1 MPVTNKSLRTLLPLL
16 TTLVFSVV
24 FPSLILFAQAG
35 APTSTSA
42 TPSRSASDDQE
53 RATALREYREVLE
66 NERKIL
72 EDQSKEYYTRVEKF
86 AYLSLVA
93 LGFGFTGVIWF
104 FKWMFGQTRTE
115 IISQLKSE
123 LQSSVLS
130 AAKDELERFKR
141 EKIEPLNAEY
151 QRLQEQFEIINSF
164 GSQQVVWLLR
174 ENMPRPEG
182 EIVALHS
189 VGLTHVITA
198 APKVD
203 SEVDIKETL
212 EKADLVIITF
222 DGSAESRTLLRNAA
236 TTLKF
241 RQPPISLLIYTYGF
255 YLENKPVQLC
265 SDDLEYL
272 KGLSSFAPANFP
284 ATLISQAQSLL
295 TRPNP
300 ARSTDLLHL
309 RLNAS

>member
-1 MPVTNKSLRTLLPLL
+1 MPVTNKSLRIALPLL

-24 FPSLILFAQAG
+24 FPSLTVFAQPG
-35 APTSTSA
+35 APTPTPATSS
-42 TPSRSASDDQE
+42 PSPSHDQE

-66 NERKIL
+66 SERKIL

-130 AAKDELERFKR
+130 SAKDELDRFKR
-141 EKIEPLNAEY
+141 EKIEPLNVEY
-151 QRLQEQFEIINSF
+151 QRLQEQLEIINSF
-164 GSQQVVWLLR
+164 GSQQVIWLLR

-189 VGLTHVITA
+189 VGLTRVITA

-203 SEVDIKETL
+203 SEAEIKEAL
-212 EKADLVIITF
+212 KKADLTIITF
-222 DGSAESRTLLRNAA
+222 DGSTESRSLLRNAA
-236 TTLKF
+236 TALKF

-255 YLENKPVQLC
+255 YLENKPIQLC
-265 SDDLEYL
+265 SDDLEFL
-272 KGLSSFAPANFP
+272 KDLSSFAPANFP

-295 TRPNP
+295 SRHNP
-300 ARSTDLLHL
+300 ARSRDLYA
-309 RLNAS
+309 LN